1 MAMYPFHCVDSIER
15 KAARQHLVEGD
26 TERVEIATRV
36 NRSIHSARLL
46 RGHVGKCPGNELWGS
61 GCLPFARD
69 TRRHSKAR
77 EPGRS
82 IAAVHQNIGG
92 LNVLVDQTSLVH
104 LADDCSDIDSKAQE
118 PLNCQR
124 RIQGAAEQLPSGVF
138 EYQNSLAVFL
148 HELQRTQRPSGVEAF
163 GEFVLVSKPV

>member
-1 MAMYPFHCVDSIER
+1 M
-15 KAARQHLVEGD
+15 
-26 TERVEIATRV
+26 
-36 NRSIHSARLL
+36 L
-46 RGHVGKCPGNELWGS
+46 RGHVGKRPGDELRRF
-61 GCLPFARD
+61 GCLPLAREA
-69 TRRHSKAR
+69 RRDSKAG

-118 PLNCQR
+118 PLNSQG
-124 RIQGAAEQLPSGVF
+124 RIQEAAEQLASGVF

-148 HELQRTQRPSGVEAF
+148 HELQRAQRPSGVQAF
-163 GEFVLVSKPV
+163 GEFVFVSKPVQAVVGHPIASDQHGD